1 MKSNLKRFY
10 IKVQGLFARTM
21 RAFLLLPMR
30 FYRIVVHFVAGIRA
44 LAKRQGKIQHWWQDF
59 AFLLLDLLA
68 VPEVYETTA
77 DFLKWDTRPLSPS
90 ERKLAASVFGDALK
104 LDQIR
109 LDNKALIGC
118 KKRNIVYVSFFTVNS
133 WGKIHPTTF
142 IHELV
147 HIWQYQ
153 KLGAAYMTQALRAQH
168 TKEGYNYGGVNR
180 LREGMELKTKLTD
193 FNLEQQADIIA
204 DYYAIREGLKPTWGK
219 GTQADLPVY
228 QYFIAQIRAAEA

>member
-1 MKSNLKRFY
+1 MKSNLKRIY
-10 IKVQGLFARTM
+10 IKVQGLFIRTM
-21 RAFLLLPMR
+21 RALLLLPIR
-30 FYRIVVHFVAGIRA
+30 FYRIVVHIVAGIRT
-44 LAKRQGKIQHWWQDF
+44 LAKRQGKLQNWWQDF

-68 VPEVYETTA
+68 VPEVYETTT
-77 DFLKWDTRPLSPS
+77 DFLKWNTRPLSPL

-104 LDQIR
+104 LDQIC
-109 LDNKALIGC
+109 LDNEAVIGC

-168 TKEGYNYGGVNR
+168 TKEGYNYGGVN
-180 LREGMELKTKLTD
+180 GLKEAMGNKAKLTD
-193 FNLEQQADIIA
+193 FNLEQQADIVA
-204 DYYAIREGLKPTWGK
+204 DYYAIREGLKPAWGQ

-228 QYFIAQIRAAEA
+228 QYFIAQIREAAA